1 MLEKT
6 MELLRSFGPGAY
18 VAEASSVFDEAE
30 IRDLASKL
38 QPMLYAPAPLRAR
51 LQQYGVSIT
60 PANFYAEVPS
70 IEEIEDPR
78 GHGDTVFNY
87 GFDADR
93 QRAFL
98 EELLCFSEEFD
109 PPRDGRDGA
118 FGWNNDQFSYS
129 DAMTYYCLI
138 RSRRPAHIVEIGS
151 GWSSLVA
158 REALRRNGAGR
169 LTCIEPYPS
178 DMLRAAEG
186 IELVASRAQDLS
198 TDDLNAKLQAG
209 DFLFIDS
216 THTVKHNSDCIHIY
230 LRLLPEITHD
240 ILVHAHDIRLPGT
253 LSVEMMR
260 DSQIYWTE
268 QYLLYAYLLDN
279 PRCELLFGSQF
290 AHKAL
295 PEVLASLMHDRWP
308 AGGASVWF
316 SQRTRGSA
324 I

>member
-6 MELLRSFGPGAY
+6 MELLRGFRPGVY
-18 VAEASSVFDEAE
+18 VADASSVFDEAE
-30 IRDLASKL
+30 IRELASKL

-51 LQQYGVSIT
+51 LQQYGVSLT

-78 GHGDTVFNY
+78 GHGDNLFNH
-87 GFDADR
+87 GFDAER
-93 QRAFL
+93 QQNFL
-98 EELLCFSEEFD
+98 DELRPFSEEFD
-109 PPRDGRDGA
+109 PPREGRDGA

-129 DAMTYYCLI
+129 DAMVYYCLI
-138 RSRRPAHIVEIGS
+138 RSRRPARIVEIGS

-158 REALRRNGAGR
+158 RAALRRNGTGR

-186 IELVASRAQDLS
+186 IELIAARAQDLS
-198 TDDLNAKLQAG
+198 TADLNGQLESG

-230 LRLLPEITHD
+230 LRLLPEIRRD
-240 ILVHAHDIRLPGT
+240 VLVHAHDIRLPGT
-253 LSVEMMR
+253 LPVEMMR

-268 QYLLYAYLLDN
+268 QYLLYAYLMDN
-279 PRCELLFGSQF
+279 PRCELLFGSHF
-290 AHKAL
+290 AQCKLSAA
-295 PEVLASLMHDRWP
+295 LASLMHDRWP
-308 AGGASVWF
+308 PGGASVWF
-316 SQRTRGSA
+316 SQRARGA
-324 I
+324 T